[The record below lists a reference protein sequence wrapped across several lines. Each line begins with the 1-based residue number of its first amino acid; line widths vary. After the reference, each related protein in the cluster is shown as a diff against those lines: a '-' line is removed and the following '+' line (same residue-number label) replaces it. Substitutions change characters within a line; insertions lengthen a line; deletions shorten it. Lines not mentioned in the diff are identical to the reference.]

1 MAFYDMGTG
10 NDLRELWD
18 SYLSEPVSAQSLHK
32 LILKKK
38 VRDGNVENFLVKGIF
53 LKLLLGNHARHSSLS
68 SLTNLLRLH
77 DVYCTFSRKCSS
89 SNLERWKLGS
99 QGRLRPFKGRT
110 YAILRVIRIFM
121 PYPKRQIRHDIFLMH

>member
-1 MAFYDMGTG
+1 MAFYDMGTV

-38 VRDGNVENFLVKGIF
+38 GKRWKRREFPRKRNISETFTWKS
-53 LKLLLGNHARHSSLS
+53 RQTLS
-68 SLTNLLRLH
+68 PLTNLLRLH

-89 SNLERWKLGS
+89 SDLERWKLGS
-99 QGRLRPFKGRT
+99 QGRLRPFEGRT

-121 PYPKRQIRHDIFLMH
+121 PDPKRQIRHDILLMH